1 MRIIDSFIS
10 KQKGLSPDSKSVLT
24 LVGGTT
30 IAQVLNFLFAPV
42 TTRLFTPEVFGDL
55 SVFISITGIVGIIVC
70 LRYELAIILP
80 QDDDEGFSL
89 LKLSFIFAAI
99 VSIATGFIFLFWG
112 KAIYTTFGA
121 KNLTIYWYYVP
132 IILFLIGVIQASNYW
147 LTRTRQFII
156 LSWNKVIPVL
166 VINTVSLGLGF
177 AGYRDVGARIFAIL
191 ISNIANIVVIAKAII
206 PKFKYNKYST
216 KYPRKELIKSYK
228 NFLVYDIW
236 GALLNNL
243 SWMIIPILM
252 NTYYGRNAAG
262 QYSISLRIIQI
273 PASII
278 GVSISQVFLKTA
290 NEEKYNKKLYF
301 YCIKMAK
308 KLCIYTAPIA
318 IILLILSKPL
328 FLFLFGESWGVAGR
342 YTQILVPWS
351 LLWFIASPLS
361 SVYTICQKQNLFLFI
376 SILNLLT
383 RFLSLY
389 AGKMIGNDILGIIL
403 FSVSG
408 FIVYGISL
416 LIIFNIAK
424 KNDNT

>member
-1 MRIIDSFIS
+1 MRIIDSFIR

-55 SVFISITGIVGIIVC
+55 SVFTSITGIVGIIVC

-112 KAIYTTFGA
+112 KAIYTAFGA

-206 PKFKYNKYST
+206 PNFKYNNHST

-301 YCIKMAK
+301 YCIKMSK

-328 FLFLFGESWGVAGR
+328 FLFLFGENWGVAGR

-383 RFLSLY
+383 RLLSLY
-389 AGKMIGNDILGIIL
+389 VGKMLGNDILGIIL
-403 FSVSG
+403 FSASG

-424 KNDNT
+424 RNDNT